1 MSGCLLLN
9 SIVVVIVTLISLSVL
24 FQKRVRQ
31 SLTWRATV
39 TPLASIIGSG
49 FLVSAP
55 LLILS
60 TGSYAPIAMTVI
72 VLIAYALGS
81 SIRFNIIQLKQTRSL
96 STVNHIES
104 VSRAILAVAYLIS
117 ITFYLKLL
125 ATFLL
130 AGVGVS
136 QAYIDNILTTG
147 LLLFIGLTGK
157 ARGLQSLESLEIY
170 SVNIKIS
177 IIIALIVSHLVF
189 NFTQVVN
196 GEWVLK
202 LYPHEDLSVAIQ
214 KLLGVLIIVQG
225 FETSRYLQS
234 AYSAELRVK
243 TMKYAQILSG
253 VIYIVFILSTLT
265 AFNGIHALGKTTVI
279 DVCRIIAPV
288 LPFMLIVAAIMSQFS
303 AAIADTIGS
312 GGLIVESLSNRI
324 SLKNSYL
331 VIVAIGVALTWL
343 TDIYSI
349 ITLASKAFAIYY
361 ALQLILSSY
370 LIVMEKDCH
379 RFRLRLS
386 LYIVLILL
394 MGCVVIFGMPV
405 KESGH

>member
-1 MSGCLLLN
+1 M
-9 SIVVVIVTLISLSVL
+9 
-24 FQKRVRQ
+24 
-31 SLTWRATV
+31 
-39 TPLASIIGSG
+39 
-49 FLVSAP
+49 
-55 LLILS
+55 
-60 TGSYAPIAMTVI
+60 
-72 VLIAYALGS
+72 
-81 SIRFNIIQLKQTRSL
+81 
-96 STVNHIES
+96 
-104 VSRAILAVAYLIS
+104 
-117 ITFYLKLL
+117 
-125 ATFLL
+125 
-130 AGVGVS
+130 
-136 QAYIDNILTTG
+136 
-147 LLLFIGLTGK
+147 
-157 ARGLQSLESLEIY
+157 
-170 SVNIKIS
+170 
-177 IIIALIVSHLVF
+177 
-189 NFTQVVN
+189 
-196 GEWVLK
+196 
-202 LYPHEDLSVAIQ
+202 
-214 KLLGVLIIVQG
+214 QG

>member
-1 MSGCLLLN
+1 LLN
-9 SIVVVIVTLISLSVL
+9 SIVVIIVTAITLGVL

-31 SLTWRATV
+31 SSTWRATV

-81 SIRFNIIQLKQTRSL
+81 SIRFNIIQLKQDRSL
-96 STVNHIES
+96 STVNYIES
-104 VSRAILAVAYLIS
+104 VSRAVLAVAYLIS

-130 AGVGVS
+130 VGVGIS
-136 QAYIDNILTTG
+136 QAYIDNILTTL

-157 ARGLQSLESLEIY
+157 VKGLHSLESLEIY

-189 NFTQVVN
+189 NFSQVLN

-202 LYPHEDLSVAIQ
+202 LYPHENLSVAIQ

-225 FETSRYLQS
+225 FETSRYLQN

-265 AFNGIHALGKTTVI
+265 AFNGIHALDKTTVI

-288 LPFMLIVAAIMSQFS
+288 LPFMLIIAAVLSQFS

-312 GGLIVESLSNRI
+312 GGLIVESLSNRV

-331 VIVAIGVALTWL
+331 VIVTIGVALTF
-343 TDIYSI
+343 T
-349 ITLASKAFAIYY
+349 
-361 ALQLILSSY
+361 
-370 LIVMEKDCH
+370 
-379 RFRLRLS
+379 LS
-386 LYIVLILL
+386 L
-394 MGCVVIFGMPV
+394 P
-405 KESGH
+405 